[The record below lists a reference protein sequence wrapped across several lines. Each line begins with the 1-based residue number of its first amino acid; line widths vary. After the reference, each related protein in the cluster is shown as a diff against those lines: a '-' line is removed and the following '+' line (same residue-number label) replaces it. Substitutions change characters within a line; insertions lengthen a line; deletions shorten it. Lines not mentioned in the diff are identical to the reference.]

1 MKKRIKKAGVL
12 LLVFVAA
19 VIVSSLVMNS
29 GVEDQIVDLGEP
41 TLPRIAFQKEG
52 RTVNSLAGYV
62 QKMDVTAMRDTITPL
77 EENGTLKM
85 QIQEFGNT
93 IKGVSYEVC
102 SLDGETSYLKG
113 KQKDIS
119 EEEILLDVKA
129 GLPEEVSEAVLEVT
143 LSLQD
148 EQNVYFYTRITRPEE
163 LSLKECL
170 DFAQDFHHKTLDK
183 NSKEELQKY
192 LETNEEGDNTT
203 YQTVTIHSDAEH
215 VTWGELAPQV
225 VEEPEW
231 SIKESNS
238 VYTSLLAEYQVVCQG
253 EGEDIETYNVREFFR
268 IRSIQGEIYLLDYN
282 RNAVQ
287 VFDSNQNVLD
297 ETGILLGVVPD
308 EISYETNPEGTIVS
322 FVHDGNLW
330 MYDEKE
336 NRLAQVFSFSN
347 IEGNDGRSRYD
358 QHDIRIISVDK
369 NGSISF
375 AVYGYMNRGKHEG
388 EVGVDVY
395 YYDTEKNVVEE
406 KAFIPSTKS
415 FAIAEEELGKMVYY
429 QHEQNLL
436 YILAGG
442 TLYKIDL
449 KKDEQTILAENLK
462 EGQYTVSADG
472 HLIAYQESGSLN
484 TAEKVNVLN
493 LKSGEESNVSAKPG
507 EAIRPLGFIG
517 EDFVYGYLRA
527 ADLGRTAA
535 GEEVLPMYE
544 LEIRNSENEVVKTYS
559 AEQVYISDVY
569 IEEDMMTLNRVVKSG
584 ELYTVTGQ
592 DYISSN
598 EEKKAEKVTLEAFST
613 ERKGRQMR
621 FTFENGIQDLAPK
634 ILRPKQVV
642 KEKPMTV
649 TLSDKSD
656 SEKYYVYGMGELVAV
671 YEKAAYAIQKA
682 EEISGVVISSRQSYI
697 WEKGNR
703 DLAYATQ
710 TEPFGNAEGKNSL
723 QTCEAVMEAHHAKKV
738 DLTGCSLDQILYVIN
753 KGLPVIAMT
762 DASHAILL
770 TGYTMTDITYI
781 DPDTGSEH
789 TVGMEQMSAMA
800 AGSGNTFIGYLQ

>member
-1 MKKRIKKAGVL
+1 
-12 LLVFVAA
+12 
-19 VIVSSLVMNS
+19 MNS

-52 RTVNSLAGYV
+52 RTVNPLAGYV

-119 EEEILLDVKA
+119 EAEILLDVKA

-143 LSLQD
+143 LSLED
-148 EQNVYFYTRITRPEE
+148 EQNVYFYTRITRPDE

-170 DFAQDFHHKTLDK
+170 DFVQDFHHKTLDK
-183 NSKEELQKY
+183 NSKEELRKY

-287 VFDSNQNVLD
+287 VFDINQNVLD

-347 IEGNDGRSRYD
+347 IEGNDVRSRYD

-369 NGSISF
+369 NGSTSF

-429 QHEQNLL
+429 QHDQNLL

-449 KKDEQTILAENLK
+449 KKDERAILAENLK

-472 HLIAYQESGSLN
+472 HLIAYQELGSLN

-517 EDFVYGYLRA
+517 EDFVYGYLRS

-598 EEKKAEKVTLEAFST
+598 EEKKG
-613 ERKGRQMR
+613 RKSHIRSIFYR
-621 FTFENGIQDLAPK
+621 AKRT
-634 ILRPKQVV
+634 
-642 KEKPMTV
+642 
-649 TLSDKSD
+649 SD
-656 SEKYYVYGMGELVAV
+656 AV
-671 YEKAAYAIQKA
+671 Y
-682 EEISGVVISSRQSYI
+682 
-697 WEKGNR
+697 
-703 DLAYATQ
+703 L
-710 TEPFGNAEGKNSL
+710 
-723 QTCEAVMEAHHAKKV
+723 
-738 DLTGCSLDQILYVIN
+738 
-753 KGLPVIAMT
+753 
-762 DASHAILL
+762 
-770 TGYTMTDITYI
+770 
-781 DPDTGSEH
+781 
-789 TVGMEQMSAMA
+789 
-800 AGSGNTFIGYLQ
+800 